1 MNSAAGMASPCL
13 FEREIM
19 AYVAAVAGGKPLN
32 ISWIS
37 YENDLGKVEKLLLL
51 YAFKQILNAAGVR
64 S

>member
-1 MNSAAGMASPCL
+1 
-13 FEREIM
+13 M